1 MQQLES
7 DIFAGLNSDDEDRA
21 IPKGDYR
28 YALNIH
34 TGSSEGGNKG
44 AIVNMKGNTLISVSL
59 PAGTNKVVGTTRD
72 QATQSIIY
80 LVWNSNSDDQIYQFS
95 EKTQTIELIA
105 KADFNFQENKI
116 IHGLDLVDS
125 DKLYWTDNN
134 NEPRK
139 INIKKAKNNK
149 PREINLY
156 FDIGS
161 VDIWK
166 TTDVTYTL
174 TINGIQTI
182 TGLNAGPSTPGSSSR
197 DEVAER
203 FAYYINHLIETWTGV
218 PVAPNIIA
226 SGCGPY
232 VSIKFTDS
240 LENVV
245 DFTSSYGTIQDW
257 VPQNF
262 YIDYNFD
269 VINQIKAPSPCNPS
283 FSYGRDANRDVNSL
297 EEKTFQ
303 FAVRYIFD
311 DYEITVLSPYS
322 CLAYEFTCGVAVSGS
337 NYVDID
343 FSEPRLGDRSSLAV
357 IKKIDILVREGNDG
371 KFKIAQTL
379 DQWDFGIVNN
389 TYRFYND
396 GIYTVISDADAF
408 KLYDTVPRK
417 SETQEFM
424 KNRLFHGNYTQGF
437 DAVCVD
443 AEVDVTYEETTALE
457 THTVSGY
464 LLIKNYFSGNIFT
477 DNIGQPIYIED
488 SGDGAQWGGLSDD
501 NSVSDSGN
509 VNNVFSDYKQTL
521 PLNGFTLYL
530 AGTSH
535 VAQTRQQVY
544 DYVTGSWKETNDPSL
559 PFSMSIPDASDGI
572 PLGDNSSK
580 RNNIREY
587 LYQVAGGFRQVFTF
601 NNVPD
606 GTYVLRVSSHR
617 LTSADLNSLTK
628 EYENQSTNL
637 IGTSGDRILTVNGAN
652 LYLAETGVIADL
664 TCFNSGT
671 VSGDVGKALSGYL
684 VKNTGQTGTDRIRQ
698 PKIEKAGIHIRS
710 GALGLS
716 HQTIASGYSESDLDP
731 LWFNSGYAYTDHNG
745 YWFCSIRTNNVGG
758 SDIEIDPAGDSG
770 RSMQIDLN
778 MQAGADFYDF
788 DGNLY
793 TGPTSASGKPNNDG
807 SKNVDVLC
815 QTSESL
821 TLSSAYIKTTLLDSV
836 SGLPLSGAE
845 IVISDSGVSAIT
857 DANGIFKTLVY
868 GDTKTY
874 VDSGASYTK
883 RRVFSA
889 YILPIAG
896 SCSLSMDLISPPVE
910 TIPIGPGSP
919 PTEYNASTSEFPFS
933 LVSLNIFI
941 DTGKRSGYKRGWDG
955 RFGLIY
961 RDEGSRMSFVNTD
974 EDLQTHITFYT
985 ETDENG
991 NQNNYGIPIL
1001 TWSINH
1007 IPPSWATHYQWV
1019 RTKNEQLDDY
1029 LQWVVDDVAY
1039 VDCEDFSLEVP
1050 YTDSEI
1056 AKISIRN
1063 IAEYADCGAKSF
1075 IGIAIDDSYRVR
1087 FIKDELGNF
1096 YTTYIDLPILSATAD
1111 NIFVDKSNDI
1121 EIKPGVLFEVYRP
1134 KSTIESSIY
1143 YEFGECFVISKK
1155 GLHSGETQIQK
1166 LWDFSDNAYAGA
1178 IGSVSYA
1185 TNVAFTT
1192 DTSISPL
1199 YSGETHYFEVGDKVK
1214 IVQAIGYTNSSYEG
1228 LHTIVEILSDK
1239 TVVIDLAFGSSTP
1252 AEPGMMNAPAMGTF
1266 GCGDAYYRFRTI
1278 NTCVTDLEGWYCDD
1292 LGASNLSTFNYID
1305 DASVSDFY
1313 LSEYQGI
1320 GRLNIENANAREIIS
1335 KNQVTWSGTIIED
1348 SYVNSLNRFDGV
1360 DIEDLPEEFGD
1371 LMKLQRGENV
1381 LLAIAQYRS
1390 ASLYIQESV
1399 LTTTDG
1405 TGNLSASDKVIGT
1418 VRAFK
1423 DAYGTMNPE
1432 SVAEYQSVV
1441 YWWDLNNGSVVRYTQ
1456 AGLQALSDNKFAD
1469 FFAQKAKDILSRNL
1483 PEPPRTIGVYDPYF
1497 VEYIISFDSYDIVEG
1512 VPAVEGQ
1519 TLAYS
1524 EWISRW
1530 TSFYSYLPEKMEYTG
1545 MVTVAFKDGSLWLQ
1559 DSNSLRNNFFG
1570 VQYNSQIQ
1578 PIVNEGPKNMKAYR
1592 AIVVESNEAWSCPKI
1607 TIPANSK
1614 YINGME
1620 TRITKSRFINKEGIF
1635 YSEIPKDT
1643 LTPGFATQLE
1653 ALINGRDMRG
1663 KILNILFQN
1672 DDTSEVVFF
1681 SFNVKSNLSE
1691 LSNR

>member
-134 NEPRK
+134 SEPRK

-283 FSYGRDANRDVNSL
+283 FSYGRDANRDVNLL

-322 CLAYEFTCGVAVSGS
+322 CLAYEFTCGVTNTGS
-337 NYVDID
+337 NYIDID

-379 DQWDFGIVNN
+379 DQWNFGIVNN

-443 AEVDVTYEETTALE
+443 AEVDVTYADPPEDIETFSI
-457 THTVSGY
+457 SGW
-464 LLIKNYFSGNIFT
+464 IEI
-477 DNIGQPIYIED
+477 DNTLMTGT
-488 SGDGAQWGGLSDD
+488 SGDGPLFRRNQPVHALDGSTIGWGGVGPTFT
-501 NSVSDSGN
+501 NGYITN
-509 VNNVFSDYKQTL
+509 HGQEL
-521 PLNGFTLYL
+521 PLEGFVVYL
-530 AGTSH
+530 AGTNYK
-535 VAQTRQQVY
+535 AITQQYYNDGASWVP
-544 DYVTGSWKETNDPSL
+544 VVGSTDFPSL
-559 PFSMSIPDASDGI
+559 VGTRGAINTDADKDYATDWMDGTK
-572 PLGDNSSK
+572 SS
-580 RNNIREY
+580 E
-587 LYQVAGGFRQVFTF
+587 GFRQYWTITGVPKGQYIVRVAGHKTTQADLDDETRPYEKTSTNVSDHSSSFYVSPGSSQISYSNTEGLYKLTTNITGVFFDIMDLTVPKALVHGEGICGYFVTNEGASSGTSLYNNPRLELARVEYDTGGGGAGNDIVYSKQGTGGPGYYINAFTF
-601 NNVPD
+601 
-606 GTYVLRVSSHR
+606 
-617 LTSADLNSLTK
+617 SA
-628 EYENQSTNL
+628 
-637 IGTSGDRILTVNGAN
+637 
-652 LYLAETGVIADL
+652 
-664 TCFNSGT
+664 F
-671 VSGDVGKALSGYL
+671 
-684 VKNTGQTGTDRIRQ
+684 
-698 PKIEKAGIHIRS
+698 
-710 GALGLS
+710 
-716 HQTIASGYSESDLDP
+716 
-731 LWFNSGYAYTDHNG
+731 TDHNG
-745 YWFCSIRTNNVGG
+745 YFWAAAKVGAFG
-758 SDIEIDPAGDSG
+758 
-770 RSMQIDLN
+770 
-778 MQAGADFYDF
+778 
-788 DGNLY
+788 GNLRLRASGNDYVLSAALTNSWFDETGNNWSGSTSDGTRPRTSGSPETIYIIGKTSANLDNYGAFIKCTVTDTVTGLAIPDLPIMISSSSVTQSTDSSGVFKIRVWGDTYEFY
-793 TGPTSASGKPNNDG
+793 TSGAIRREREFYALPISASGTCFVSYDFTAIINETVWPISGTPPDYNLNSDPFVF
-807 SKNVDVLC
+807 SFQPD
-815 QTSESL
+815 
-821 TLSSAYIKTTLLDSV
+821 ASV
-836 SGLPLSGAE
+836 SLDD
-845 IVISDSGVSAIT
+845 SD
-857 DANGIFKTLVY
+857 
-868 GDTKTY
+868 
-874 VDSGASYTK
+874 
-883 RRVFSA
+883 
-889 YILPIAG
+889 
-896 SCSLSMDLISPPVE
+896 
-910 TIPIGPGSP
+910 
-919 PTEYNASTSEFPFS
+919 
-933 LVSLNIFI
+933 
-941 DTGKRSGYKRGWDG
+941 GYKRGWDG

-961 RDEGSRMSFVNTD
+961 RDQGSRMSFVNTD

-985 ETDENG
+985 ETNSSG

-1039 VDCEDFSLEVP
+1039 VDCEDFSAELSYSDAEV
-1050 YTDSEI
+1050 

-1252 AEPGMMNAPAMGTF
+1252 AEPGMMNAPAMG
-1266 GCGDAYYRFRTI
+1266 
-1278 NTCVTDLEGWYCDD
+1278 
-1292 LGASNLSTFNYID
+1292 
-1305 DASVSDFY
+1305 
-1313 LSEYQGI
+1313 
-1320 GRLNIENANAREIIS
+1320 
-1335 KNQVTWSGTIIED
+1335 
-1348 SYVNSLNRFDGV
+1348 
-1360 DIEDLPEEFGD
+1360 
-1371 LMKLQRGENV
+1371 
-1381 LLAIAQYRS
+1381 
-1390 ASLYIQESV
+1390 
-1399 LTTTDG
+1399 
-1405 TGNLSASDKVIGT
+1405 
-1418 VRAFK
+1418 
-1423 DAYGTMNPE
+1423 
-1432 SVAEYQSVV
+1432 
-1441 YWWDLNNGSVVRYTQ
+1441 
-1456 AGLQALSDNKFAD
+1456 
-1469 FFAQKAKDILSRNL
+1469 
-1483 PEPPRTIGVYDPYF
+1483 
-1497 VEYIISFDSYDIVEG
+1497 
-1512 VPAVEGQ
+1512 
-1519 TLAYS
+1519 
-1524 EWISRW
+1524 
-1530 TSFYSYLPEKMEYTG
+1530 
-1545 MVTVAFKDGSLWLQ
+1545 
-1559 DSNSLRNNFFG
+1559 
-1570 VQYNSQIQ
+1570 
-1578 PIVNEGPKNMKAYR
+1578 
-1592 AIVVESNEAWSCPKI
+1592 
-1607 TIPANSK
+1607 
-1614 YINGME
+1614 
-1620 TRITKSRFINKEGIF
+1620 
-1635 YSEIPKDT
+1635 
-1643 LTPGFATQLE
+1643 
-1653 ALINGRDMRG
+1653 
-1663 KILNILFQN
+1663 
-1672 DDTSEVVFF
+1672 
-1681 SFNVKSNLSE
+1681 
-1691 LSNR
+1691 